1 MIGNTSLSNQY
12 KERISELGQHFHHPH
27 FYLGLGIIKF
37 PKTFKKCQAFFDILL
52 MHAIKVSEK
61 TLLTYLV

>member
-37 PKTFKKCQAFFDILL
+37 PKTFKKCQAFFDIL

-61 TLLTYLV
+61 PLLT

>member
-37 PKTFKKCQAFFDILL
+37 PKTFKKCQAFFDI
-52 MHAIKVSEK
+52 HTNACYQSF
-61 TLLTYLV
+61 

>member
-37 PKTFKKCQAFFDILL
+37 PKTFEKCQAFF
-52 MHAIKVSEK
+52 
-61 TLLTYLV
+61 